1 MILGH
6 FQDPG
11 AVVPRVSPTTLI
23 WCLTWTS
30 LCLPRRYAIFPRLY
44 VVAAIVYFYR
54 LIRNHPPLVTLPSKS
69 IWILHLLNN
78 TFGVQK
84 YSQTKIENLCLS
96 QVQRQQTSSN
106 SSEPRGQRIEFSK
119 RVNVARN
126 NPHPICLAFLGVF
139 TLIFTR
145 ERQRNEEVSLRYT
158 PSRGKLNNTM
168 DMAVGG
174 IKLLF
179 TGRINMLSLCS
190 NSH

>member
-126 NPHPICLAFLGVF
+126 NPIPVPFVSRFSAFSRWFLRENVNETKRYRFATPPLG
-139 TLIFTR
+139 
-145 ERQRNEEVSLRYT
+145 
-158 PSRGKLNNTM
+158 G
-168 DMAVGG
+168 
-174 IKLLF
+174 
-179 TGRINMLSLCS
+179 
-190 NSH
+190 NSIIPWTWL